1 MALDTVVVDIE
12 GTTSSTEFV
21 VDTLY
26 PYAYARFGD
35 WLRQHGEDPDA
46 QRALAQVRDA
56 AGDPQLDV
64 DGAVAQL
71 RAWSDADVKST
82 PLKTLQGR
90 LWAEGFASGELTSHF
105 YPDAIPALR
114 RWHAAGLRLV
124 IFSSGSLT
132 AQRTWFGHTPE
143 GDLLPLLSAHFDTEN
158 AGPKRVRSSYDR
170 IAAELGAE
178 PARIVFLSDLGAELD
193 AAREAGW
200 HTVGVRREGEP
211 YAAEGVGDHLEITS
225 FDQLDLTGDRPA
237 RIP

>member
-1 MALDTVVVDIE
+1 MALRTVVVDIE
-12 GTTSSTEFV
+12 GTTSSTGFV

-26 PYAYARFGD
+26 PYAYARFD
-35 WLRQHGEDPDA
+35 RWLAEHPDDPDA
-46 QRALAQVRDA
+46 QRALAQVREA
-56 AGDPQLDV
+56 AGDPSLDV
-64 DGAVAQL
+64 AGAVAQL

-90 LWAEGFASGELTSHF
+90 LWAEGFAAGELTSHF
-105 YPDAIPALR
+105 FDDAIPALR
-114 RWHAAGLRLV
+114 RWHADGLRLV

-158 AGPKRVRSSYDR
+158 AGPKRVASSYR
-170 IAAELGAE
+170 KIAAELGEDPEA
-178 PARIVFLSDLGAELD
+178 IVFLSDLPAELD

-211 YAAEGVGDHLEITS
+211 YAAGGVGDHLEVTS
-225 FDQLDLTGDRPA
+225 FDQLDLSGDGPA
-237 RIP
+237 RR